1 MIKAI
6 ALIAFTVSLGGV
18 ASAQI
23 APPPGSVMH
32 QGTKPVPT
40 GHAMTSKKTHPS
52 KTMSKT
58 KATPKP
64 KS

>member
-6 ALIAFTVSLGGV
+6 ALVAFTVSLGGV

-40 GHAMTSKKTHPS
+40 GHAMGNKKMHAS